1 MHFSMRWKIECAA
14 LVEAHALSIM
24 RMNLG
29 MRLDSGILRIQTTM
43 NKIIE
48 SSIQEKYNTG
58 VVLCV

>member
-1 MHFSMRWKIECAA
+1 MHFSMRWKIECVA

-29 MRLDSGILRIQTTM
+29 MRWDSGILRIQTTM

-48 SSIQEKYNTG
+48 SSIQEK
-58 VVLCV
+58 